1 MRKSPYNLRV
11 RIPILIDCDPGI
23 DDALALLLAAASPE
37 LDIVAVTA
45 VAGNST
51 VEQGAHNARAA
62 LALAGR
68 SDIPVAQGCAQ
79 PLIKTLVTAP
89 ETHGPTGMGYAQ
101 LPDAPPP
108 ATTEHAVRTL
118 IARAERH
125 AGALTVVAI
134 GPLTNLAIALRLAP
148 HLVTQ
153 IARCIVMGGAIRHQ
167 GNVTMGAEY
176 NFWVDPHAA
185 HVVLHSGL
193 PITLVPLDVTY
204 QCLFT
209 AEHARDLLRTGS
221 RAARFVDDATRFYI
235 EYHRAYQNI
244 DGCAINDALALAL
257 AFQPDLVRTQ
267 RLFVDVDIN
276 ETLSHATTF
285 ADFWNTTQKAPNA
298 DVALDVDAP
307 RFLRLFVERVGRLR

>member
-1 MRKSPYNLRV
+1 VSHPV
-11 RIPILIDCDPGI
+11 LIDCDPGI

-37 LDIVAVTA
+37 LDIVAVTT

-51 VEQGAHNARAA
+51 VEHGTQNA
-62 LALAGR
+62 LGVLELAGR
-68 SDIPVAQGCAQ
+68 PAIPVMQGCAT
-79 PLIKTLVTAP
+79 PLVKSLVTAP

-101 LPDAPPP
+101 LPAPTHTA
-108 ATTEHAVRTL
+108 ATGHAVQTL
-118 IARAERH
+118 IDAADRH

-148 HLVTQ
+148 RLATQ
-153 IARCIVMGGAIRHQ
+153 ISRCIVMGGAIRHQ

-204 QCLFT
+204 RCLFT
-209 AEHARDLLRTGS
+209 ADHARELLRAGTPV
-221 RAARFVDDATRFYI
+221 ARFVDDATRFYI
-235 EYHRAYQNI
+235 EFHRQYQNI

-276 ETLSHATTF
+276 DTLSHATTY
-285 ADFWNTTQKAPNA
+285 ADFWNTTQKPANA
-298 DVALDVDAP
+298 DVALEVDVP
-307 RFLRLFVERVGRLR
+307 RFMRLFIDRLNTYR